1 MRRVSVPDRSYF
13 ASMEDA
19 CKETK
24 LADLFEGSE
33 ALDLRQ
39 LAGPFDNVEGLV
51 ERTTSPSAKKVNT

>member
-1 MRRVSVPDRSYF
+1 
-13 ASMEDA
+13 MEDA

-33 ALDLRQ
+33 ALDL
-39 LAGPFDNVEGLV
+39 AGPLDNVEGLV